1 MAKTN
6 RLAELEAEESE
17 LFCQVLPDDDPRLP
31 VPCGGYVFNGHID
44 LDNNELRRFLQG
56 RPTLKELNEKY
67 PADGRFN
74 SDSSKD
80 FDESFIENMAQLSRS
95 NITLYETDKLRELVE
110 SVEKATNDNK
120 E

>member
-1 MAKTN
+1 MPKMN

-17 LFCQVLPDDDPRLP
+17 LFQQQIRDDDPYMP

-44 LDNNELRRFLQG
+44 LDNNELSRFLQG

-67 PADGRFN
+67 PAEGRYN
-74 SDSSKD
+74 SDGSKD
-80 FDESFIENMAQLSRS
+80 FDESFFENMARLSRS
-95 NITLYETDKLRELVE
+95 NITLYETDKLKELVE

-120 E
+120 D

>member
-1 MAKTN
+1 MPKTN

-17 LFCQVLPDDDPRLP
+17 LFNQNMPDDDPCLP
-31 VPCGGYVFNGHID
+31 VPCGGYVYNGHID

-67 PADGRFN
+67 PAEGRYN
-74 SDSSKD
+74 SDGSKD
-80 FDESFIENMAQLSRS
+80 FDESFIENMARLSRS
-95 NITLYETDKLRELVE
+95 NITLYETDKLKDLVE
-110 SVEKATNDNK
+110 SVEKATSDNK